1 MRLTPPELSRSA
13 LEAAPDAMLIVDGAG
28 IILYANRQVSALF
41 GYAPQEVV
49 GRGVEMLLPER
60 FRLRHAA
67 HREDYM
73 KHMRV
78 RPMGQNL
85 DLQGRRRDSSEFPVE
100 ISLSPVSDGER
111 PMVVAAIR
119 DVGER
124 HRIQQELIAAKAAA
138 ERAREVA
145 DLARDSADRANQSK
159 SRFLATAS
167 HDLRQPLQALA
178 LLNGT
183 LRRTASEP
191 LVVEALSQQEQ
202 AIASMSRLLNALL
215 DISKLESGAVKPEI
229 SGFPVARV
237 FEEIH
242 REFAAIAAGK
252 GLTLEVKATGAC
264 VHSDPSLV
272 EQILRNLVSNAIKYT
287 TRGRVT
293 LSCRAGADP
302 LVRLEVH
309 DTGIGIPADQIPCI
323 YDEFYQV
330 GVTGSGPR
338 DGYGLGLSIVKRIV
352 DLLGLKLLVRSQ
364 PGEGSVFSLLLPASS
379 ETAWTERP
387 QERPRVPGPGGSGGR
402 PRVLL
407 IEDDT
412 GVREATEMLLKVEGY
427 QVTAVESLEQALQAG
442 RAASG
447 FDVLLTDYHL
457 GKGETGM
464 QAIAALRRML
474 GTPVKAILVT
484 GDTSGSVHDLPPDP
498 NLRVTSKPIDAER
511 LLGLVREF
519 VELDAPAAA
528 PDG

>member
-1 MRLTPPELSRSA
+1 
-13 LEAAPDAMLIVDGAG
+13 MLIVDGAG
-28 IILYANRQVSALF
+28 IVQYANRQVNALF
-41 GYAPQEVV
+41 GYAPHEVV

-60 FRLRHAA
+60 FRSRHAA

-73 KHMRV
+73 RHMRV

-85 DLQGRRRDSSEFPVE
+85 DLHGRRRDSSEFPVE

-138 ERAREVA
+138 ERARESADLARESA

-215 DISKLESGAVKPEI
+215 DISKLESGAVRPEVG
-229 SGFPVARV
+229 GFPVARV

-242 REFAAIAAGK
+242 REFSAVAAGK
-252 GLTLEVKATGAC
+252 GLTLEVKVTGAW

-293 LSCRAGADP
+293 LSCRASADP
-302 LVRLEVH
+302 LVRIEVH

-352 DLLGLKLLVRSQ
+352 DLLGLQLLVRSQ
-364 PGEGSVFSLLLPASS
+364 PGEGSVFSLLLPPAS
-379 ETAWTERP
+379 EAAWTERP
-387 QERPRVPGPGGSGGR
+387 QERPRVPGPGGPGGR

-427 QVTAVESLEQALQAG
+427 RVTAVESLEQALQAG

-457 GKGETGM
+457 GNGETGI
-464 QAIAALRRML
+464 QAITALRRIL
-474 GTPVKAILVT
+474 GTPVKSILVT

-511 LLGLVREF
+511 LLGLLREF
-519 VELDAPAAA
+519 VRLDASAAT
-528 PDG
+528 PDS